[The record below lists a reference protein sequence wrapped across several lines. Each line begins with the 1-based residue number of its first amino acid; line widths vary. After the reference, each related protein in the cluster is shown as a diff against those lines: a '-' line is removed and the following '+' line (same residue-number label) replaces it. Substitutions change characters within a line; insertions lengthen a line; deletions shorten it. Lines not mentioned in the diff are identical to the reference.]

1 MANLEK
7 STTDNGIMESKDG
20 VLCPICGHL
29 HITEIEDTIDYWDCV
44 SDFTCDA
51 CNSDFRVT
59 SRVTR
64 TWESQ

>member
-1 MANLEK
+1 MANPKTTETETGIVE
-7 STTDNGIMESKDG
+7 STNG

-29 HITEIEDTIDYWDCV
+29 HINEIEDTIDYWDCV